1 MEVEE
6 EFSPPPPPPAR
17 LWHQEGAQQ
26 PWKAEQPPE
35 PKLDAALAIDHR
47 RPPLTGKRSR
57 RDRLRH
63 LRTCTTTPTPL
74 SAATVSSNLSPRR
87 STVAPLRSCPTETM
101 SPSRRISLDPTAHTT
116 PYPFAY
122 YKSLTSGPASSAFY

>member
-6 EFSPPPPPPAR
+6 EINPRPPAR

-47 RPPLTGKRSR
+47 RPPLTGKRNRS
-57 RDRLRH
+57 DRLLH
-63 LRTCTTTPTPL
+63 LRTRTSTPTPL
-74 SAATVSSNLSPRR
+74 SAATVSSNLSPRAEYC
-87 STVAPLRSCPTETM
+87 SPLRFSPAETM
-101 SPSRRISLDPTAHTT
+101 SHSRSISPDPTTHAT
-116 PYPFAY
+116 PYPFAF
-122 YKSLTSGPASSAFY
+122 S